1 MTPKIYYVVIFDSYF
16 KMNMDDWKEAQKTET
31 FTKFRGQWGIWLL
44 VMQIGGG
51 QTAYSTL
58 TVTFLWSKKKKT
70 VSCHRFAYMLHMQCF
85 DLFSEMQ
92 VSHRCHNRWCINTDH
107 LSYEPTS
114 VNKDRHICRGIFP
127 TRCKS
132 HAPYKD
138 CLL

>member
-1 MTPKIYYVVIFDSYF
+1 
-16 KMNMDDWKEAQKTET
+16 MNMDDWIEAQKQ
-31 FTKFRGQWGIWLL
+31 RLL
-44 VMQIGGG
+44 HNSEANGEFGCLLCKLGGG

-58 TVTFLWSKKKKT
+58 TITFPWNKKKKT

-85 DLFSEMQ
+85 DLSSDMQ
-92 VSHRCHNRWCINTDH
+92 VSHRCHKRRCINTDH
-107 LSYEPTS
+107 LSYEPAS
-114 VNKDRHICRGIFP
+114 VNKDRQICRGIFP